1 MNLLDEQNEDLR
13 TNVKQA
19 LKNIADHPVGIIKIT
34 KYLAKNVLFLD
45 EVIFYGFRYLFP

>member
-1 MNLLDEQNEDLR
+1 MNLVGLLDYENEDLR

-34 KYLAKNVLFLD
+34 KYLAQTVKFLD
-45 EVIFYGFRYLFP
+45 EVILFIY